1 MVLKEARDCASQEGT
16 QNTLDLGSQ
25 WMGRLFGSQ
34 RLSDANWPAV
44 FLFSTHQCHWFIWNY
59 KKKFSLGKKGGEE
72 KTHPVD
78 ARAWDM
84 ARLLVSLPNER
95 VLSSRPEKGVIW
107 PQQSILPCSSH
118 WGSRLVALA
127 GSIVVK
133 EWNSS
138 FWREL
143 SLLLSRIA
151 DTSW

>member
-1 MVLKEARDCASQEGT
+1 
-16 QNTLDLGSQ
+16 
-25 WMGRLFGSQ
+25 MGRLFGSQ

-84 ARLLVSLPNER
+84 ARLLVSLPKER

-127 GSIVVK
+127 GSILAGTFFAFVK
-133 EWNSS
+133 NS
-138 FWREL
+138 RYEL
-143 SLLLSRIA
+143 VAWLTKSLLGQSLLVRPA
-151 DTSW
+151 VGDWNLL